1 MTNQTRLASTDELE
15 SIFQRELA
23 TDRWAAT
30 ETAYALAVRH
40 RDLGDWPA
48 SREWAQQCLCLES
61 RIPLPLLPPGN
72 TSKAPRI
79 RRPCCPETG
88 STGDTSGTG
97 DTSST
102 GGAGRP

>member
-30 ETAYALAVRH
+30 ETAYALAVHH

-48 SREWAQQCLCLES
+48 SREWAQQCLRLLEGFPS
-61 RIPLPLLPPGN
+61 ETEEQVATGRTSVGGVSLPTYLHSGVVEERFGN
-72 TSKAPRI
+72 L
-79 RRPCCPETG
+79 C
-88 STGDTSGTG
+88 
-97 DTSST
+97 
-102 GGAGRP
+102 

>member
-1 MTNQTRLASTDELE
+1 MTNQIRHASTDELE

-48 SREWAQQCLCLES
+48 SREWVQQCLRLLEGFPSETEEQVATS
-61 RIPLPLLPPGN
+61 RTSVGGVSLPTYLHSGIVE
-72 TSKAPRI
+72 ARF
-79 RRPCCPETG
+79 
-88 STGDTSGTG
+88 GDLG
-97 DTSST
+97 
-102 GGAGRP
+102 